1 MNTPGKRR
9 NYRYYDLLL
18 GGFVAVLLCSN
29 LIGPAK
35 SCSIAGI
42 TFGAGN
48 IFFPISYVFGDVLSE
63 VYGYARAR
71 KVIWAGFLAL
81 AFSAFMAQVVIWLPP
96 NPNEPFNQIYQPAL
110 ELLFG
115 GTWRIVGGSMLAFW
129 VGDFANSFVLT
140 KMKVLTEGR
149 HLWSRTIGSTVV
161 GQALDSLIF
170 YPIAFLGIW
179 KTSELMKI
187 LLFNWLFKVSVEVLL
202 TPFTYMTVNFLKRA
216 EKEDF
221 YDRNTN
227 FSPFSLRD

>member
-1 MNTPGKRR
+1 
-9 NYRYYDLLL
+9 
-18 GGFVAVLLCSN
+18 
-29 LIGPAK
+29 
-35 SCSIAGI
+35 
-42 TFGAGN
+42 
-48 IFFPISYVFGDVLSE
+48 
-63 VYGYARAR
+63 
-71 KVIWAGFLAL
+71 
-81 AFSAFMAQVVIWLPP
+81 
-96 NPNEPFNQIYQPAL
+96 
-110 ELLFG
+110 
-115 GTWRIVGGSMLAFW
+115 MLAFW